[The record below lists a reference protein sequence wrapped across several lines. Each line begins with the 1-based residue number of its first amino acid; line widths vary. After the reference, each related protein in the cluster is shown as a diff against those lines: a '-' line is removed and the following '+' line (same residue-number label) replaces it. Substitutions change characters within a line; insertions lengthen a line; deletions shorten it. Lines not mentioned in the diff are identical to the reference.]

1 MKAIVRDE
9 YGTPDVLQ
17 LEEIDRP
24 RPGDGEVLVRVVAS
38 SLNMADLDYLR
49 GRPKVARLGSG
60 LGRPKHRG
68 IGLDMAGRVEEVG
81 EKVTRLKPG
90 DEVWADLFSFGQSS
104 FAEYVNGPERAFTL
118 KPPGI
123 TFEQAA
129 TVPHSGVLALQGLR
143 AKRPI
148 EPGQKVLINGAGG
161 CVGPFAMQ
169 IAKSMGAEVT
179 GVDHTGKLDMLRA
192 LGADHVV
199 DYTKEDFAHNRQRYD
214 LILDI
219 AAQRSILHYRRS
231 LAPRGS
237 YVLVARS
244 LGGFFQ
250 AFLLGALI
258 TLLGG
263 KKMGV
268 FMWVPNKREDLD
280 FLKGMLEAGK
290 ITPLI
295 DSRCPLGE
303 VPEAMRH
310 LEAGRA
316 RGKLVV
322 TM

>member
-9 YGTPDVLQ
+9 YGTPDVLE
-17 LEEIDRP
+17 LKEIDRP
-24 RPGDGEVLVRVVAS
+24 IPSEGEVLIKVHAS

-68 IGLDMAGRVEEVG
+68 LGLDMAGRVESIG

-90 DEVWADLFSFGQSS
+90 DEVWADLFSFGQNS
-104 FAEYVNGPERAFTL
+104 FAEYVTGPERAFTL

-143 AKRPI
+143 SKRPI
-148 EPGQKVLINGAGG
+148 QPGQKVLINGAGG
-161 CVGPFAMQ
+161 CVGPFAIQ
-169 IAKSMGAEVT
+169 IAKSLGAEVT
-179 GVDHTGKLDMLRA
+179 GVDHTGKLELMRA

-199 DYTKEDFAHNRQRYD
+199 DYTIEDFAHNGQRYD

-219 AAQRSILHYRRS
+219 AAQRSVLHYRRS

-237 YVLVARS
+237 YVLIARS

-250 AFLLGALI
+250 GFLLGAMISLI
-258 TLLGG
+258 GR
-263 KKMGV
+263 KKIGV
-268 FMWVPNKREDLD
+268 FMWVPNKKEDLD
-280 FLKGMLEAGK
+280 FLKGMLEDRK

-295 DSRCPLGE
+295 DSRFPLGE
-303 VPEAMRH
+303 VPEALRH
-310 LEAGRA
+310 LESGNA
-316 RGKLVV
+316 RGKVIITL
-322 TM
+322 